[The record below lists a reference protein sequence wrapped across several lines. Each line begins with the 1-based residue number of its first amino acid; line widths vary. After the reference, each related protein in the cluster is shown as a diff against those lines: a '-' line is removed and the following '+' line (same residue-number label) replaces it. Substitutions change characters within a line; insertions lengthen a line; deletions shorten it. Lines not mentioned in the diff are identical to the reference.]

1 MLYSCFASLTL
12 TMCKAGDIFAKYET
26 QFGASF
32 SSQSWAKAHHANSTQ
47 IYGNHATGP
56 VNCRSRRQAAEQT
69 KKPERCNCWVS
80 SYESIQQ
87 PFAVLVYKIK
97 YELRYTDRALLI
109 EQWCKRKA
117 YKLTQT
123 RCRTYRNSRTIYA
136 CAVQC
141 SCPDKARP
149 FGVTSVNG

>member
-1 MLYSCFASLTL
+1 VQGWGYFREIRNPVWRLLQLAVLGEGPPRQLLCVV
-12 TMCKAGDIFAKYET
+12 
-26 QFGASF
+26 
-32 SSQSWAKAHHANSTQ
+32 NSTQ

-69 KKPERCNCWVS
+69 KKPESCNCWVS

-87 PFAVLVYKIK
+87 PFPVLVYIIK
-97 YELRYTDRALLI
+97 YELRYKDHALLI
-109 EQWCKRKA
+109 EQWCKRME

-141 SCPDKARP
+141 SCPDKARLL
-149 FGVTSVNG
+149 GVTSVNG